1 MARNRQTA
9 CCSNPALDDSDG
21 QTVCTHC
28 GSVINDSQIVSEIS
42 FGETSSGAAVVNGA
56 FVGAGETHARNTG
69 PFRKGGG
76 LESREQTLA
85 NGEDIFFF
93 LSSFFL
99 ASRPAHSALLR
110 FFHAST
116 FSPASL

>member
-21 QTVCTHC
+21 QTVCTNC

-85 NGEDIFFF
+85 NGELSQPCVFLSISPILPIFF
-93 LSSFFL
+93 SQ
-99 ASRPAHSALLR
+99 PNKY
-110 FFHAST
+110 
-116 FSPASL
+116 